1 LFAADPL
8 AQDRKRQRSI
18 WSDLR
23 DASTILDPFAGTGST
38 FAACHISKKF
48 DCERNRLFDG
58 SVYTH
63 RESTQGDLHLYEDL
77 VTINRSPKLID
88 ATVNRRDHPRR
99 TQGADADA
107 SGRRRVV
114 LTQNRKVP
122 ACATCLI
129 TGSSFVEFVVV
140 AIVESY
146 YYGSQFA
153 QGVPGSCLDRNN
165 AWELAR
171 C

>member
-1 LFAADPL
+1 LFAAAPL

-88 ATVNRRDHPRR
+88 ATVNRRATRAAPK
-99 TQGADADA
+99 
-107 SGRRRVV
+107 GRRRCF
-114 LTQNRKVP
+114 RPP
-122 ACATCLI
+122 A
-129 TGSSFVEFVVV
+129 GSPDTE
-140 AIVESY
+140 
-146 YYGSQFA
+146 
-153 QGVPGSCLDRNN
+153 P
-165 AWELAR
+165 
-171 C
+171 